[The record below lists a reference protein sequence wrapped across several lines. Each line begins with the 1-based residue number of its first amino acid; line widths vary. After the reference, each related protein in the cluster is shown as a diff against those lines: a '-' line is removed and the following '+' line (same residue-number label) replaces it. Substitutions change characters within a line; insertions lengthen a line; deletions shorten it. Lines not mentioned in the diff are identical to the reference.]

1 MEALLIPF
9 LDATIRTATPL
20 AYAAL
25 GELVT
30 ERSGVINIGMEGIII
45 AGCLGGLVAAG
56 AGGAAM
62 GFLGGALAG
71 AGMAAIFA
79 FFVLR
84 LRADAIITGTAL
96 TLLGL
101 GLTGTLYRGLFGLEG
116 AALGTPSIAPIALP
130 GLSSLPLVGPVFFTQ
145 TGMTYLLYL
154 FVPALAWWLARTQAG
169 LALRAVG
176 ESRAAALAAGLDVQ
190 RLRWGAIL
198 FGGAMGGLCG
208 ATLVLAQ
215 VGTFTE
221 GMSAGRGFIAIA
233 IVVLGRWRTVGTTLA
248 ALIFGGA
255 FALQYLL
262 QAAGWALPY
271 HLCLALPYLLTLI
284 LLAALRG
291 RAEAPAELASQESW
305 SRA

>member
-1 MEALLIPF
+1 MDALLIPF

-25 GELVT
+25 GEVVT
-30 ERSGVINIGMEGIII
+30 ERSGVINIGLEGIII
-45 AGCLGGLVAAG
+45 AGCLGGLIAAG
-56 AGGAAM
+56 AGGPTV

-71 AGMAAIFA
+71 LLMAALFA
-79 FFVLR
+79 LFVLR
-84 LRADAIITGTAL
+84 LKADAIITGTAL

-101 GLTGTLYRGLFGLEG
+101 GLTGTVYRGVFGLEG

-130 GLSSLPLVGPVFFTQ
+130 GLSSLPFVGLVFFTQ
-145 TGMTYLLYL
+145 TVMTYLLYL
-154 FVPALAWWLARTQAG
+154 LVPLLAWWLARTHTG
-169 LALRAVG
+169 LALRAIG
-176 ESRAAALAAGLDVQ
+176 ESRTAAHAAGIAVD
-190 RLRWGAIL
+190 RIRWGAIL
-198 FGGAMGGLCG
+198 FGGVMGGLCG

-233 IVVLGRWRTVGTTLA
+233 IVVLGRWRVVGTALA
-248 ALIFGGA
+248 ALLFGGA

-271 HLCLALPYLLTLI
+271 QLFLALPYLLTLVM
-284 LLAALRG
+284 LAALRG
-291 RAEAPAELASQESW
+291 RAEAPAELASHEG
-305 SRA
+305 

>member
-1 MEALLIPF
+1 MDALLIPF

-25 GELVT
+25 GEVVT
-30 ERSGVINIGMEGIII
+30 ERSGVINIGLEGIII
-45 AGCLGGLVAAG
+45 AGCLGGLIAAG
-56 AGGAAM
+56 AGGPTV

-71 AGMAAIFA
+71 LLMAALFA
-79 FFVLR
+79 LFVLR
-84 LRADAIITGTAL
+84 LKADAIITGTAL

-101 GLTGTLYRGLFGLEG
+101 GLTGTLYRGVFGLEG

-145 TGMTYLLYL
+145 TVMTYLLYL
-154 FVPALAWWLARTQAG
+154 LVPLLAWWLARTHTG
-169 LALRAVG
+169 LALRAIG
-176 ESRAAALAAGLDVQ
+176 ESRTAAHAAGIAVD
-190 RLRWGAIL
+190 RIRWGAIL
-198 FGGAMGGLCG
+198 FGGVMGGLCG

-233 IVVLGRWRTVGTTLA
+233 IVVLGRWRVVGTALA
-248 ALIFGGA
+248 ALLFGGA

-271 HLCLALPYLLTLI
+271 QLFLALPYLLTLV

-291 RAEAPAELASQESW
+291 RAEAPAELASHEG
-305 SRA
+305 

>member
-1 MEALLIPF
+1 MEALLLPF

-20 AYAAL
+20 AFAAL

-56 AGGAAM
+56 AGGATL
-62 GFLGGALAG
+62 GFIGGAVAG
-71 AGMAAIFA
+71 LLMAALFA
-79 FFVLR
+79 VFVLR
-84 LRADAIITGTAL
+84 LHADAIITGTAL

-116 AALGTPSIAPIALP
+116 AALGTPSIAPIAIP
-130 GLSSLPLVGPVFFTQ
+130 VLSSLPVIGRVLFTQ
-145 TGMTYLLYL
+145 TVMTYLLYL
-154 FVPALAWWLARTQAG
+154 VVPLMAWWLSRTHAG

-176 ESRAAALAAGLDVQ
+176 ESRAAASAAGLRVL
-190 RLRWGAIL
+190 RIRWGAIL

-233 IVVLGRWRTVGTTLA
+233 IVVLGRWRAVGTALA
-248 ALIFGGA
+248 ALVFGGA

-262 QAAGWALPY
+262 QAAGWELPY
-271 HLCLALPYLLTLI
+271 QLFLALPYLVTLV

-291 RAEAPAELASQESW
+291 RAEAPAELAATDS
-305 SRA
+305 

>member
-25 GELVT
+25 GEVVT
-30 ERSGVINIGMEGIII
+30 ERSGVINIGLEGIII
-45 AGCLGGLVAAG
+45 AGCLGGLIAAG
-56 AGGAAM
+56 AGGPTV

-71 AGMAAIFA
+71 LLMAALFA
-79 FFVLR
+79 LFVLR
-84 LRADAIITGTAL
+84 LKADAIITGTAL

-101 GLTGTLYRGLFGLEG
+101 GLTGTLYRGVFGLEG

-145 TGMTYLLYL
+145 TVMTYLLYL
-154 FVPALAWWLARTQAG
+154 LVPLLAWWLARTHTG
-169 LALRAVG
+169 LALRAIG
-176 ESRAAALAAGLDVQ
+176 ESRTAAHAAGIAVD
-190 RLRWGAIL
+190 RIRWGAIL
-198 FGGAMGGLCG
+198 FGGVMGGLCG

-233 IVVLGRWRTVGTTLA
+233 IVVLGRWRVVGTALA
-248 ALIFGGA
+248 ALLFGGA

-271 HLCLALPYLLTLI
+271 QLFLALPYLLTLV

-291 RAEAPAELASQESW
+291 RAEAPAELASHEG
-305 SRA
+305 

>member
-1 MEALLIPF
+1 MDALLIPF

-25 GELVT
+25 GEVVT
-30 ERSGVINIGMEGIII
+30 ERSGVINIGLEGIII
-45 AGCLGGLVAAG
+45 AGCLGGLIAAG
-56 AGGAAM
+56 AGGPTV

-71 AGMAAIFA
+71 LLMAALFA
-79 FFVLR
+79 LFVLR
-84 LRADAIITGTAL
+84 LKADAIITGTAL

-101 GLTGTLYRGLFGLEG
+101 GLTGTVYRGVFGLEG

-145 TGMTYLLYL
+145 TVMTYLLYL
-154 FVPALAWWLARTQAG
+154 LVPLLAWWLARTHTG
-169 LALRAVG
+169 LALRAIG
-176 ESRAAALAAGLDVQ
+176 ESRTAAHAAGIAVD
-190 RLRWGAIL
+190 RIRWGAIL
-198 FGGAMGGLCG
+198 FGGVMGGLCG

-233 IVVLGRWRTVGTTLA
+233 IVVLGRWRVVGTALA
-248 ALIFGGA
+248 ALLFGGA

-271 HLCLALPYLLTLI
+271 QLFLALPYLLTLVM
-284 LLAALRG
+284 LAALRG
-291 RAEAPAELASQESW
+291 RAEAPAELASHEG
-305 SRA
+305 

>member
-1 MEALLIPF
+1 MDALLIPF

-25 GELVT
+25 GEVVT
-30 ERSGVINIGMEGIII
+30 ERSGVINIGLEGIII
-45 AGCLGGLVAAG
+45 AGCLGGLIAAG
-56 AGGAAM
+56 AGGPTV

-71 AGMAAIFA
+71 LLMAALFA
-79 FFVLR
+79 LFVLR
-84 LRADAIITGTAL
+84 LKADAIITGTAL

-101 GLTGTLYRGLFGLEG
+101 GLTGTLYRGVFGLGG

-130 GLSSLPLVGPVFFTQ
+130 GLSSLPFVGPVFFTQ
-145 TGMTYLLYL
+145 TVMTYQLYL
-154 FVPALAWWLARTQAG
+154 LVPLLAWWLARTHTG
-169 LALRAVG
+169 LALRAIG
-176 ESRAAALAAGLDVQ
+176 ESRTAAHAAGIAVD
-190 RLRWGAIL
+190 RIRWGAIL
-198 FGGAMGGLCG
+198 FGGVMGGLCG

-233 IVVLGRWRTVGTTLA
+233 IVVLGRWRVVGTALA
-248 ALIFGGA
+248 ALLFGGA

-271 HLCLALPYLLTLI
+271 QLFLALPYLLTLVM
-284 LLAALRG
+284 LAALRG
-291 RAEAPAELASQESW
+291 RAEAPAELASHE
-305 SRA
+305 

>member
-1 MEALLIPF
+1 MDALLIPF

-25 GELVT
+25 GEVVT
-30 ERSGVINIGMEGIII
+30 ERSGVINIGLEGIII
-45 AGCLGGLVAAG
+45 AGCLGGLIAAG
-56 AGGAAM
+56 AGGPTV

-71 AGMAAIFA
+71 LLMAALFA
-79 FFVLR
+79 LFVLR
-84 LRADAIITGTAL
+84 LKADAIITGTAL

-101 GLTGTLYRGLFGLEG
+101 GLTGTVYRGVFGLEG

-130 GLSSLPLVGPVFFTQ
+130 GLSSLPFVGPVFFTQ
-145 TGMTYLLYL
+145 TVMTYLLYL
-154 FVPALAWWLARTQAG
+154 LVPLLAWWLARTHTG
-169 LALRAVG
+169 LALRAIG
-176 ESRAAALAAGLDVQ
+176 ESRTAAHAAGIAVD
-190 RLRWGAIL
+190 RIRWGAIL
-198 FGGAMGGLCG
+198 FGGVMGGLCG

-233 IVVLGRWRTVGTTLA
+233 IVVLGRWRVVGTALA
-248 ALIFGGA
+248 ALLFGGA

-271 HLCLALPYLLTLI
+271 QLFLALPYLLTLV

-291 RAEAPAELASQESW
+291 RAEAPAELASHEG
-305 SRA
+305 

>member
-1 MEALLIPF
+1 MEALLLPF

-56 AGGAAM
+56 AGGAAA

-71 AGMAAIFA
+71 LLMATLFA
-79 FFVLR
+79 VFVLQ

-101 GLTGTLYRGLFGLEG
+101 GLTGTLYRGLFGIEG
-116 AALGTPSIAPIALP
+116 AALGTPSVAPLAIP
-130 GLSSLPLVGPVFFTQ
+130 VLSSLPVVGRVLFTQ
-145 TGMTYLLYL
+145 SVMTYLLYL
-154 FVPALAWWLARTQAG
+154 LVPVMAWWLARTHAG

-176 ESRAAALAAGLDVQ
+176 ESRAAASAAGLPVL
-190 RLRWGAIL
+190 RIRWGAIL

-233 IVVLGRWRTVGTTLA
+233 IVVLGRWRAVGTALA
-248 ALIFGGA
+248 ALVFGGT

-262 QAAGWALPY
+262 QAAGWAVPY
-271 HLCLALPYLLTLI
+271 QLLLALPYLLTLV

-291 RAEAPAELASQESW
+291 RAEAPAELAATGS
-305 SRA
+305 

>member
-25 GELVT
+25 GEVVT
-30 ERSGVINIGMEGIII
+30 ERSGVINIGLEGIII
-45 AGCLGGLVAAG
+45 AGCLGGLIAAG
-56 AGGAAM
+56 AGGPTV

-71 AGMAAIFA
+71 LLMAALFA
-79 FFVLR
+79 LFVLR
-84 LRADAIITGTAL
+84 LKADAIITGTAL

-101 GLTGTLYRGLFGLEG
+101 GLTGTLYRGVFGLEG
-116 AALGTPSIAPIALP
+116 AALGTPSIAPVALP

-145 TGMTYLLYL
+145 TVMTYLLYL
-154 FVPALAWWLARTQAG
+154 LVPLLAWWLARTHTG
-169 LALRAVG
+169 LALRAIG
-176 ESRAAALAAGLDVQ
+176 ESRTAAHAAGIAVD
-190 RLRWGAIL
+190 RIRWGAIL
-198 FGGAMGGLCG
+198 FGGVMGGLCG

-233 IVVLGRWRTVGTTLA
+233 IVVLGRWRVVGTALA
-248 ALIFGGA
+248 ALLFGGA

-271 HLCLALPYLLTLI
+271 QLFLALPYLLTLI

-291 RAEAPAELASQESW
+291 RAEAPAELASPAE
-305 SRA
+305 

>member
-1 MEALLIPF
+1 MDALLIPF

-25 GELVT
+25 GEVVT
-30 ERSGVINIGMEGIII
+30 ERSGVINIGLEGIII
-45 AGCLGGLVAAG
+45 AGCLGGLIAAG
-56 AGGAAM
+56 AGGPTV

-71 AGMAAIFA
+71 LLMAALFA
-79 FFVLR
+79 LFVLR
-84 LRADAIITGTAL
+84 LKADAIITGTAL

-101 GLTGTLYRGLFGLEG
+101 GLTGTVYRGVFGLEG

-130 GLSSLPLVGPVFFTQ
+130 GLSSLPFVGPVFFTQ
-145 TGMTYLLYL
+145 TVMTYLLYL
-154 FVPALAWWLARTQAG
+154 LVPLLAWWLARTHTG
-169 LALRAVG
+169 LALRAIG
-176 ESRAAALAAGLDVQ
+176 ESRTAAHAAGIAVD
-190 RLRWGAIL
+190 RIRWGAIL
-198 FGGAMGGLCG
+198 FGGVMGGLCG
-208 ATLVLAQ
+208 ATLVLGQ

-233 IVVLGRWRTVGTTLA
+233 IVVLGRWRVVGTALA
-248 ALIFGGA
+248 ALLFGGA

-271 HLCLALPYLLTLI
+271 QLFLALPYLLTLV

-291 RAEAPAELASQESW
+291 RAEAPAELASHEG
-305 SRA
+305 

>member
-1 MEALLIPF
+1 MDALLIPF

-25 GELVT
+25 GEVVT
-30 ERSGVINIGMEGIII
+30 ERSGVINIGLEGIII
-45 AGCLGGLVAAG
+45 AGCLGGLIAAG
-56 AGGAAM
+56 AGGPTV

-71 AGMAAIFA
+71 LLMAALFA
-79 FFVLR
+79 LFVLR
-84 LRADAIITGTAL
+84 LKADAIITGTAL

-101 GLTGTLYRGLFGLEG
+101 GLTGTVYRGVFGLEG

-130 GLSSLPLVGPVFFTQ
+130 GLSSLPFFGPVFFTQ
-145 TGMTYLLYL
+145 TVMTYLLYL
-154 FVPALAWWLARTQAG
+154 LVPLLAWWLARTHTG
-169 LALRAVG
+169 LALRAIG
-176 ESRAAALAAGLDVQ
+176 ESRTAAHAAGIAVD
-190 RLRWGAIL
+190 RIRWGAIL
-198 FGGAMGGLCG
+198 FGGVMGGLCG

-233 IVVLGRWRTVGTTLA
+233 IVVLGRWRVVGTALA
-248 ALIFGGA
+248 ALLFGGA

-271 HLCLALPYLLTLI
+271 QLFLALPYLLTLVM
-284 LLAALRG
+284 LAALRG
-291 RAEAPAELASQESW
+291 RAEAPAELASHE
-305 SRA
+305 

>member
-9 LDATIRTATPL
+9 LDATMRTATPL

-25 GELVT
+25 GEVVT
-30 ERSGVINIGMEGIII
+30 ERSGVINIGLEGIII
-45 AGCLGGLVAAG
+45 AGCLGGLIAAG
-56 AGGAAM
+56 AGGPTV

-71 AGMAAIFA
+71 LLMAALFA
-79 FFVLR
+79 LFVLR
-84 LRADAIITGTAL
+84 LKADAIITGTAL

-101 GLTGTLYRGLFGLEG
+101 GLTGTLYRGVFGLEG
-116 AALGTPSIAPIALP
+116 AALGTPSIAPVALP

-145 TGMTYLLYL
+145 TVMTYLLYL
-154 FVPALAWWLARTQAG
+154 LVPLLAWWLARTHTG
-169 LALRAVG
+169 LALRAIG
-176 ESRAAALAAGLDVQ
+176 ESRTAAHAAGIAVD
-190 RLRWGAIL
+190 RIRWGAIL
-198 FGGAMGGLCG
+198 FGGVMGGLCG

-233 IVVLGRWRTVGTTLA
+233 IVVLGRWRVVGTALA
-248 ALIFGGA
+248 ALLFGGA

-271 HLCLALPYLLTLI
+271 QLFLALPYLLTLV

-291 RAEAPAELASQESW
+291 RAEAPAELASHEG
-305 SRA
+305 

>member
-1 MEALLIPF
+1 MDALLIPF

-25 GELVT
+25 GEVVT
-30 ERSGVINIGMEGIII
+30 ERSGVINIGLEGIII
-45 AGCLGGLVAAG
+45 AGCLGGLIAAG
-56 AGGAAM
+56 AGGPTV

-71 AGMAAIFA
+71 LLMAALFA
-79 FFVLR
+79 LFVLR
-84 LRADAIITGTAL
+84 LKADAIITGTAL

-101 GLTGTLYRGLFGLEG
+101 GLTGTVYRGVFGLEG

-130 GLSSLPLVGPVFFTQ
+130 GLSSLPFFGPVFFTQ
-145 TGMTYLLYL
+145 TVMTYLLYL
-154 FVPALAWWLARTQAG
+154 LVPLLAWWLARTHTG
-169 LALRAVG
+169 LALRAIG
-176 ESRAAALAAGLDVQ
+176 ESRTAAHAAGIAVD
-190 RLRWGAIL
+190 RIRWGAIL
-198 FGGAMGGLCG
+198 FGGVMGGLCG

-233 IVVLGRWRTVGTTLA
+233 IVVLGRWRVVGTALA
-248 ALIFGGA
+248 ALLFGGA

-271 HLCLALPYLLTLI
+271 QLFLALPYLLTLVM
-284 LLAALRG
+284 LAALRG
-291 RAEAPAELASQESW
+291 RAEAPAELASHEG
-305 SRA
+305 

>member
-25 GELVT
+25 GEVVT
-30 ERSGVINIGMEGIII
+30 ERSGVINIGLEGIII
-45 AGCLGGLVAAG
+45 AGCLGGLIAAG
-56 AGGAAM
+56 AGGPTV

-71 AGMAAIFA
+71 LLMAALFA
-79 FFVLR
+79 LFVLR
-84 LRADAIITGTAL
+84 LKADAIITGTAL

-101 GLTGTLYRGLFGLEG
+101 GLTGTLYRGVFGLEG
-116 AALGTPSIAPIALP
+116 AALGTPSIAPVALP

-145 TGMTYLLYL
+145 TVMTYLLYL
-154 FVPALAWWLARTQAG
+154 LVPLLAWWLARTHTG
-169 LALRAVG
+169 LALRAIG
-176 ESRAAALAAGLDVQ
+176 ESRTAAHAAGIAVD
-190 RLRWGAIL
+190 RIRWGAIL
-198 FGGAMGGLCG
+198 FGGVMGGLCG

-233 IVVLGRWRTVGTTLA
+233 IVVLGRWRVVGTALA
-248 ALIFGGA
+248 ALLFGGA

-271 HLCLALPYLLTLI
+271 QLFLALPYLLTLV

-291 RAEAPAELASQESW
+291 RAEAPAELASHEG
-305 SRA
+305 

>member
-1 MEALLIPF
+1 MEALLLPF

-56 AGGAAM
+56 AGGAAA
-62 GFLGGALAG
+62 GFFGGALAG
-71 AGMAAIFA
+71 LLMATLFA
-79 FFVLR
+79 VFVLQ

-101 GLTGTLYRGLFGLEG
+101 GLTGTLYRGLFGIEG
-116 AALGTPSIAPIALP
+116 AALGTPSIAPLAIP
-130 GLSSLPLVGPVFFTQ
+130 VLSSLPVVGRVLFTQ
-145 TGMTYLLYL
+145 SVMTYLLYL
-154 FVPALAWWLARTQAG
+154 LVPVMAWWLVRTHAG

-176 ESRAAALAAGLDVQ
+176 ESRAAASAAGLRV
-190 RLRWGAIL
+190 LRIRWAAIL

-233 IVVLGRWRTVGTTLA
+233 IVVLGRWRAVGTALA
-248 ALIFGGA
+248 ALVFGGA

-271 HLCLALPYLLTLI
+271 QLFLALPYLLTLV

-291 RAEAPAELASQESW
+291 RAEAPAELAATGS
-305 SRA
+305 

>member
-1 MEALLIPF
+1 MDALLIPF

-25 GELVT
+25 GEVVT
-30 ERSGVINIGMEGIII
+30 ERSGVINIGLEGIII
-45 AGCLGGLVAAG
+45 AGCLGGLIAAG
-56 AGGAAM
+56 AGGPTV

-71 AGMAAIFA
+71 LLMAALFA
-79 FFVLR
+79 LFVLR
-84 LRADAIITGTAL
+84 LKADAIITGTAL

-101 GLTGTLYRGLFGLEG
+101 GLTGTLYRGVFGLGG

-130 GLSSLPLVGPVFFTQ
+130 GLSSLPFVGPVFFTQ
-145 TGMTYLLYL
+145 TVMTYLLYL
-154 FVPALAWWLARTQAG
+154 LVPLLAWWLARTHTG
-169 LALRAVG
+169 LALRAIG
-176 ESRAAALAAGLDVQ
+176 ESRTAAHAAGIAVD
-190 RLRWGAIL
+190 RIRWGAIL
-198 FGGAMGGLCG
+198 FGGVMGGLCG

-233 IVVLGRWRTVGTTLA
+233 IVVLGRWRVVGTALA
-248 ALIFGGA
+248 ALLFGGA

-271 HLCLALPYLLTLI
+271 QLFLALPYLLTLV

-291 RAEAPAELASQESW
+291 RAETPAELASHEG
-305 SRA
+305 

>member
-1 MEALLIPF
+1 MEALLLPF
-9 LDATIRTATPL
+9 LDATLRTGTPL

-30 ERSGVINIGMEGIII
+30 ERAGVINIGMEGIII
-45 AGCLGGLVAAG
+45 AGCLGGLVAANT
-56 AGGAAM
+56 GGAAA
-62 GFLGGALAG
+62 GFVGGAAAG
-71 AGMAAIFA
+71 GLTAALFA
-79 FFVLR
+79 WFVLR
-84 LRADAIITGTAL
+84 LGADAIITGTAL

-101 GLTGTLYRGLFGLEG
+101 GLTGTLYRGIYGLEG
-116 AALGTPSIAPIALP
+116 AALGAPSIAPVTVP
-130 GLSSLPLVGPVFFTQ
+130 GLTAIPVIGPVLFQQ
-145 TGMTYLLYL
+145 TVMTYLLYL
-154 FVPALAWWLARTQAG
+154 LIPALAWWMSRTHAG

-176 ESRAAALAAGLDVQ
+176 DSQEAALAAGLAVS
-190 RLRWGAIL
+190 RIRWGAIL

-215 VGTFTE
+215 VGTFSE

-233 IVVLGRWRTVGTTLA
+233 IVVLGRWQVVGTALA
-248 ALIFGGA
+248 ALVFGGT

-271 HLCLALPYLLTLI
+271 QLFLALPYVVTLV

-291 RAEAPAELASQESW
+291 RAEAPAGLGATGN
-305 SRA
+305 

>member
-1 MEALLIPF
+1 MDALLIPF

-25 GELVT
+25 GEVVT
-30 ERSGVINIGMEGIII
+30 ERSGVINIGLEGIII
-45 AGCLGGLVAAG
+45 AGCLGGLIAAG
-56 AGGAAM
+56 AGGPTV

-71 AGMAAIFA
+71 LLMAALFA
-79 FFVLR
+79 LFVLR
-84 LRADAIITGTAL
+84 LKADAIITGTAL

-101 GLTGTLYRGLFGLEG
+101 GLTGTLYRGVFGLGG

-130 GLSSLPLVGPVFFTQ
+130 GLSSLPFFGPVFFTQ
-145 TGMTYLLYL
+145 TVMTYLLYL
-154 FVPALAWWLARTQAG
+154 LVPLLAWWLARTHTG
-169 LALRAVG
+169 LALRAIG
-176 ESRAAALAAGLDVQ
+176 ESRTAAHAAGIAVD
-190 RLRWGAIL
+190 RIRWGAIL
-198 FGGAMGGLCG
+198 FGGVMGGLCG

-233 IVVLGRWRTVGTTLA
+233 IVVLGRWRVVGTALA
-248 ALIFGGA
+248 ALLFGGA

-271 HLCLALPYLLTLI
+271 QLFLALPYLLTLVM
-284 LLAALRG
+284 LAALRG
-291 RAEAPAELASQESW
+291 RAEAPAELASHEG
-305 SRA
+305 

>member
-1 MEALLIPF
+1 MDALLIPF

-25 GELVT
+25 GEVVT
-30 ERSGVINIGMEGIII
+30 ERSGVINIGLEGIII
-45 AGCLGGLVAAG
+45 AGCLGGLIAAG
-56 AGGAAM
+56 AGGPTV

-71 AGMAAIFA
+71 LLMAALFA
-79 FFVLR
+79 LFVLR
-84 LRADAIITGTAL
+84 LKADAIITGTAL

-101 GLTGTLYRGLFGLEG
+101 GLTGTLYRGVFGLGG

-130 GLSSLPLVGPVFFTQ
+130 GLSSLPFVGPVFFTQ
-145 TGMTYLLYL
+145 TVMTYLLYL
-154 FVPALAWWLARTQAG
+154 LVPLLAWWLARTHTG
-169 LALRAVG
+169 LALRAIG
-176 ESRAAALAAGLDVQ
+176 ESRTAAHAAGIAVD
-190 RLRWGAIL
+190 RIRWGAIL
-198 FGGAMGGLCG
+198 FGGVMGGLCG

-233 IVVLGRWRTVGTTLA
+233 IVVLGRWRVVGTALA
-248 ALIFGGA
+248 ALLFGGA

-271 HLCLALPYLLTLI
+271 QLFLALPYLLTLVM
-284 LLAALRG
+284 LAALRG
-291 RAEAPAELASQESW
+291 RAEAPAELASHE
-305 SRA
+305 

>member
-25 GELVT
+25 GEVVT
-30 ERSGVINIGMEGIII
+30 ERSGVINIGLEGIII
-45 AGCLGGLVAAG
+45 AGCLGGLIAAG
-56 AGGAAM
+56 AGGPTV

-71 AGMAAIFA
+71 LLMAALFA
-79 FFVLR
+79 LFVLR
-84 LRADAIITGTAL
+84 LKADAIITGTAL

-101 GLTGTLYRGLFGLEG
+101 GLTGTLYRGVFGLGG

-130 GLSSLPLVGPVFFTQ
+130 GLSSLPLIGPVFFTQ
-145 TGMTYLLYL
+145 TVMTYLLYL
-154 FVPALAWWLARTQAG
+154 LVPLLAWWLARTHTG
-169 LALRAVG
+169 LALRAIG
-176 ESRAAALAAGLDVQ
+176 ESRTAAHAAGIAVD
-190 RLRWGAIL
+190 RIRWGAIL
-198 FGGAMGGLCG
+198 FGGVMGGLCG

-233 IVVLGRWRTVGTTLA
+233 IVVLGRWRVVGTALA
-248 ALIFGGA
+248 ALLFGGA

-271 HLCLALPYLLTLI
+271 QLFLALPYLLTLVM
-284 LLAALRG
+284 LAALRG
-291 RAEAPAELASQESW
+291 RAEAPAELASHEG
-305 SRA
+305 

>member
-25 GELVT
+25 GEVVT
-30 ERSGVINIGMEGIII
+30 ERSGVINIGLEGIII
-45 AGCLGGLVAAG
+45 AGCLGGLIAAG
-56 AGGAAM
+56 AGGPTV

-71 AGMAAIFA
+71 LLMAALFA
-79 FFVLR
+79 LFVLR
-84 LRADAIITGTAL
+84 LKADAIITGTAL

-101 GLTGTLYRGLFGLEG
+101 GLTGTVYRGVFGLEG

-145 TGMTYLLYL
+145 TVMTYLLYL
-154 FVPALAWWLARTQAG
+154 LVPLLAWWLARTHTG
-169 LALRAVG
+169 LALRAIG
-176 ESRAAALAAGLDVQ
+176 ESRTAAHAAGIAVD
-190 RLRWGAIL
+190 RIRWGAIL
-198 FGGAMGGLCG
+198 FGGVMGGLCG

-233 IVVLGRWRTVGTTLA
+233 IVVLGRWRVVGTALA
-248 ALIFGGA
+248 ALLFGGA

-271 HLCLALPYLLTLI
+271 QLFLALPYLLTLV

-291 RAEAPAELASQESW
+291 RAEAPAELASHEG
-305 SRA
+305 

>member
-25 GELVT
+25 GEVVT
-30 ERSGVINIGMEGIII
+30 ERSGVINIGLEGIII
-45 AGCLGGLVAAG
+45 AGCLGGLIAAG
-56 AGGAAM
+56 AGGPTV

-71 AGMAAIFA
+71 LLMAALFA
-79 FFVLR
+79 LFVLR
-84 LRADAIITGTAL
+84 LKADAIITGTAL

-101 GLTGTLYRGLFGLEG
+101 GLTGTLYRGVFGLEG
-116 AALGTPSIAPIALP
+116 AALSTPSIAPIALP

-145 TGMTYLLYL
+145 TVMTYLLYL
-154 FVPALAWWLARTQAG
+154 LVPLLAWWLARTHTG
-169 LALRAVG
+169 LALRAIG
-176 ESRAAALAAGLDVQ
+176 ESRTAAHAAGIAVD
-190 RLRWGAIL
+190 RIRWGAIL
-198 FGGAMGGLCG
+198 FGGVMGGLCG

-233 IVVLGRWRTVGTTLA
+233 IVVLGRWRVVGTALA
-248 ALIFGGA
+248 ALLFGGA

-271 HLCLALPYLLTLI
+271 QLFLALPYLLTLV

-291 RAEAPAELASQESW
+291 RAEAPAELASHEG
-305 SRA
+305 

>member
-1 MEALLIPF
+1 MEALLLPF

-56 AGGAAM
+56 AGGAAA
-62 GFLGGALAG
+62 GFFGGALAG
-71 AGMAAIFA
+71 LLMATLFA
-79 FFVLR
+79 VFVLQ

-101 GLTGTLYRGLFGLEG
+101 GLTGTLYRGLFGIEG
-116 AALGTPSIAPIALP
+116 AALGTPSVAPLAIP
-130 GLSSLPLVGPVFFTQ
+130 VLSSLPVVGRVLFTQ
-145 TGMTYLLYL
+145 SVMTYLLYL
-154 FVPALAWWLARTQAG
+154 LVPVMAWWLARTHAG

-176 ESRAAALAAGLDVQ
+176 ESRAAASAAGLRV
-190 RLRWGAIL
+190 LRIRWAAIL

-233 IVVLGRWRTVGTTLA
+233 IVVLGRWRAVGTALA
-248 ALIFGGA
+248 ALVFGGA

-271 HLCLALPYLLTLI
+271 QLFLALPYLLTLV

-291 RAEAPAELASQESW
+291 RAEAPAELAATGS
-305 SRA
+305 

>member
-1 MEALLIPF
+1 MDALLIPF

-25 GELVT
+25 GEVVT
-30 ERSGVINIGMEGIII
+30 ERSGVINIGLEGIII
-45 AGCLGGLVAAG
+45 AGCLGGLIAAG
-56 AGGAAM
+56 AGGPTV

-71 AGMAAIFA
+71 LLMAALFA
-79 FFVLR
+79 LFVLR
-84 LRADAIITGTAL
+84 LKADAIITGTAL

-101 GLTGTLYRGLFGLEG
+101 GLTGTLYRGVFGLEG

-130 GLSSLPLVGPVFFTQ
+130 GLSSLPFVGPVFFTQ
-145 TGMTYLLYL
+145 TVMTYLLYL
-154 FVPALAWWLARTQAG
+154 LVPLLAWWLARTHTG
-169 LALRAVG
+169 LALRAIG
-176 ESRAAALAAGLDVQ
+176 ESRTAAHAAGIAVD
-190 RLRWGAIL
+190 RIRWGAIL
-198 FGGAMGGLCG
+198 FGGVMGGLCG

-233 IVVLGRWRTVGTTLA
+233 IVVLGRWRVVGTALA
-248 ALIFGGA
+248 ALLFGGA

-271 HLCLALPYLLTLI
+271 QLFLALPYLLTLV

-291 RAEAPAELASQESW
+291 RAEAPAELASHEG
-305 SRA
+305 